1 MVSTGTENQ
10 KKEPTTPIS
19 KLSKQVQ
26 EEKWETVQ
34 FQRRRKT
41 KNHPQQR
48 NKEPKSS
55 TQRGPQQTS
64 SHGLNLKLFQAYT
77 SKFLDT
83 QLFEYVEKSNRR
95 LLPSIWLISNIDF
108 ALVQA
113 VNDNDN
119 LRSKIVESPDKLQ
132 GVRVDGNPDLRD
144 EIGKE
149 LSKKSASVGLRVQE
163 EFVLDPPPT
172 NDDDVDL

>member
-1 MVSTGTENQ
+1 MVSAGTENQ
-10 KKEPTTPIS
+10 KKEPTNPIS

-26 EEKWETVQ
+26 EDKWEIVQ
-34 FQRRRKT
+34 FQCRRKT

-55 TQRGPQQTS
+55 TQRGPQQPS
-64 SHGLNLKLFQAYT
+64 SYSLNVKLFQAHT

-95 LLPSIWLISNIDF
+95 LLPSIWLG
-108 ALVQA
+108 L
-113 VNDNDN
+113 
-119 LRSKIVESPDKLQ
+119 
-132 GVRVDGNPDLRD
+132 RVDGNPDLKD

-163 EFVLDPPPT
+163 GFVLDPPPT